1 VKPSFVISV
10 PLLITLSACRT
21 QETERTHDVANGWQ
35 AQETRP
41 AHVANGSEA
50 ISVVLAEM
58 KRRGGDLVH
67 WDFYTR
73 QAERLSEGWY
83 VVAMTNGV
91 PVTSYVVSPDGRI
104 ISETPSF

>member
-1 VKPSFVISV
+1 MHRALSASFGDRDLVKSLII
-10 PLLITLSACRT
+10 PLLLLIALAACRT
-21 QETERTHDVANGWQ
+21 HETKPTHD
-35 AQETRP
+35 
-41 AHVANGSEA
+41 VANGSEA

-58 KRRGGDLVH
+58 KRRGGDPAH

-83 VVAMTNGV
+83 VVAVTNGV

-104 ISETPSF
+104 VSETPCF